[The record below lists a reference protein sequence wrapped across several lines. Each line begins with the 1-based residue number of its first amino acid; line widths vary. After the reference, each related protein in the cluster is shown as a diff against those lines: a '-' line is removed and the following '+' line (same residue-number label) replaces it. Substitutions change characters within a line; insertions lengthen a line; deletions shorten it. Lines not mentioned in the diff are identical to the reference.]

1 MVLVTH
7 QLQGSYVTFPSR
19 SLSLSRGLTL
29 RRHVTTVHVV
39 GKKERCLSLKRNF
52 CLSVGSPNVFGVR
65 VKPVKISA
73 FKGSAQ
79 NNESGGRASGSK
91 ISKNSIKL
99 SYIPKERSPAIHQLF
114 KKWLTMLR
122 TQSPSQVVRED
133 LGEKLPAREEVP
145 ETHIEIQKKGRGDVL
160 KAFWCHFWDLDAT
173 IKIPL
178 LIFVPMY
185 LAVNVI
191 YGTGVSKEL
200 TPLWV
205 FGPLIVALYVKMF
218 QWLYALYVFSF
229 KQTVKVVT
237 NLPTYYLLAY
247 NYIAQG
253 KLIDEVGACVWQPVA
268 DIKNLGFKE
277 LSRRKL
283 KEFQEWIGEQYLDF
297 VESIWPYYCRT
308 IRLRFFET
316 ELANANLEQEEQQ
329 VVGFF
334 VS

>member
-1 MVLVTH
+1 MTSIP
-7 QLQGSYVTFPSR
+7 QGSYVTFPSR

-39 GKKERCLSLKRNF
+39 GKKEWCLSLKRNF
-52 CLSVGSPNVFGVR
+52 CLSVGSPNVCGVR

-91 ISKNSIKL
+91 ISKNSVKL
-99 SYIPKERSPAIHQLF
+99 SYIPKDRSPAIHQLF

-122 TQSPSQVVRED
+122 TQSPSQVVTED
-133 LGEKLPAREEVP
+133 LGEELTAREEVP
-145 ETHIEIQKKGRGDVL
+145 ETHIEIPKKGRGDVL

-178 LIFVPMY
+178 MIFVPMY
-185 LAVNVI
+185 LAVNMI

-237 NLPTYYLLAY
+237 NLPTYCLLAY

-253 KLIDEVGACVWQPVA
+253 KLIDEVGSRVWQPVA
-268 DIKNLGFKE
+268 DVKNLGFKE
-277 LSRRKL
+277 LSRRKM

-308 IRLRFFET
+308 IRFLKR
-316 ELANANLEQEEQQ
+316 ANLI
-329 VVGFF
+329 
-334 VS
+334 